1 MNVVIGGNR
10 LGSGKKMH
18 TNIDNYGRSTH
29 NLSERF
35 RSSITSGVLYPCFKK
50 LCTRGDTFSI
60 DMAGDLRTIPTKGP
74 LFGKFKMQVDF
85 FECGIRLYQGLLH
98 NNPLDMI
105 LKMDQVK
112 MPIMT
117 IEGKPINF
125 TDNESYNKRGVKF
138 SNTCL
143 MKYLGMSGLGQTA
156 TGVTNLARNINAVP
170 MLAYY
175 DIFKNYYANKQE
187 KNAYVITGGTGT
199 QQRLSVLNGEIYIES
214 DETDAHNTTDSYIF
228 DAAYNKTWGIFEG
241 GGNQLNEYQNE
252 QMFIQRFFQLGGINI
267 GSYKDE
273 LKNISFNLGNQNLA
287 HKYPIILLING
298 QHLIRTTIEDINNT
312 NIDGNVRI
320 SVDGG
325 VGIIMRENDNKYYQW
340 RFENSNSY
348 ITGIMIPTDYIVGEN
363 DELKLSSFPLKN
375 IDDMRYDLLS
385 THTLGYPYIVDK
397 RSGLPYSTNCNVD
410 LANETLNKYPMNGLV
425 VKTYQNDIFNNW
437 LNTEWIEG
445 AGGLDELTKV
455 QVDENGTFS
464 MDALNFA
471 KKMYNILNRLIA
483 GSDGTYEGYLD
494 VAYEETFKRHIETP
508 IWLGGFSKDVVF
520 DEVVQNSPTED
531 SPLGTL
537 GGRGRIEQR
546 SGSGGHVKVTIY
558 EPSYI
563 IGIVS
568 LTPYIS
574 QSQGNDFDLT
584 EVESIADIHKPGLDG
599 IGYQDL
605 LGERMAWFDA
615 HYDNSTA
622 TWSRSKIGKLPSW
635 IEYMTS
641 WDKTYGDFA
650 EPGEFGGYMVL
661 TRDYELNETTGRI
674 KDVTTYIDPKKYNYV
689 FADTD
694 LSAQNFWIEL
704 DFKVTARR
712 LMSARIIPH
721 V

>member
-29 NLSERF
+29 NLSEKF

-85 FECGIRLYQGLLH
+85 FECNIRLYQGLLH
-98 NNPLDMI
+98 NNPFDMV

-112 MPIMT
+112 VPMMT
-117 IEGKPINF
+117 IEGKPVNF
-125 TDNESYNKRGVKF
+125 TDNESYKRRGVKF

-143 MKYLGMSGLGQTA
+143 MKYLGLSGLGQTA

-199 QQRLSVLNGEIYIES
+199 TYQIVIPDEGIEYNDGTLEEPDWTTTDAALPEIVRSYIENKNYVFKVEWEGKIREWIKDNFTSIGALDLSNVYSIRIYQQGGANWTYLQDLPILLQINGERILP
-214 DETDAHNTTDSYIF
+214 TT
-228 DAAYNKTWGIFEG
+228 
-241 GGNQLNEYQNE
+241 
-252 QMFIQRFFQLGGINI
+252 
-267 GSYKDE
+267 
-273 LKNISFNLGNQNLA
+273 LGNLS
-287 HKYPIILLING
+287 
-298 QHLIRTTIEDINNT
+298 NT
-312 NIDGNVRI
+312 NSTMSLSTNYVTF
-320 SVDGG
+320 
-325 VGIIMRENDNKYYQW
+325 YYAEQLK
-340 RFENSNSY
+340 FKNSNQY
-348 ITGIMIPTDYIVGEN
+348 ITAIMIPKNWTIGYN

-397 RSGLPYSTNCNVD
+397 LSGLPYSVNCDID

-445 AGGLDELTKV
+445 AGGLDDLTKV

-471 KKMYNILNRLIA
+471 KKMYNLLNRLIA

-520 DEVVQNSPTED
+520 DEVVQNSPTEE

-537 GGRGRIEQR
+537 GGRGRIEQN

-584 EVESIADIHKPGLDG
+584 EIESIADIHKPGLDG

-605 LGERMAWFDA
+605 IGERMAWFDA

-694 LSAQNFWIEL
+694 LAAQNFWIEL
-704 DFKVTARR
+704 HFKVTARR